1 MPLWGDVLG
10 GGGCMQAC
18 VFLRFWIN
26 ESYFESYFLSRQNWW
41 VAIYQSLPDQG
52 VTRWAKAAAGGGA
65 PRQKRITFSL
75 SVFKVKLVKKNI
87 LLSFFPPCDPLNS
100 EDSWFDGGGGTFLMS
115 DLFQILSLDGATRH
129 LTGTSNISLKFLF
142 FKIYWQNFFWSFLH
156 IYCSPITFLPI
167 IFWITIFRLK
177 FST

>member
-1 MPLWGDVLG
+1 MTSLTPPPSLSLCPFEGMCW
-10 GGGCMQAC
+10 GGCMQAC
-18 VFLRFWIN
+18 VFLSFWIN

-75 SVFKVKLVKKNI
+75 SVFKVKLVKKI
-87 LLSFFPPCDPLNS
+87 YFALLLPTLRSFEQWRLLI
-100 EDSWFDGGGGTFLMS
+100 WW
-115 DLFQILSLDGATRH
+115 LDGATRH
-129 LTGTSNISLKFLF
+129 LTGTTNISLKFLF
-142 FKIYWQNFFWSFLH
+142 FKIYWQNFFSSFLH